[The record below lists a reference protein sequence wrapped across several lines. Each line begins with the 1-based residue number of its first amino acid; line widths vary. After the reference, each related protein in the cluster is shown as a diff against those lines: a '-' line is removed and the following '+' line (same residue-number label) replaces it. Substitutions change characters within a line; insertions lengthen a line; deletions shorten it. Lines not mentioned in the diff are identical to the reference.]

1 MTRPLLLA
9 LAMLAGTA
17 CLPLPARDLVRLDV
31 VDRDA
36 ATVLPQYAHRGD
48 AWIAGIPGHR
58 YAVRL
63 ANTSGERVLVVLSVD
78 GVNAVTG
85 ETAAPGQAGY
95 VLGPWETAEIAGWR
109 KSLDNVAE
117 FLFTDVPD
125 SYAAR
130 TARPADVGV
139 VGIAVFREAPP
150 APPIV
155 LQGEARA
162 QAKASAP
169 AARAEAA
176 TADATAAPQQLGTG
190 HGQRAWSPVGRT
202 HFVRASR
209 SPAQL
214 RQLRYDDAESLA
226 ARGILPRAWI
236 AERRPTAFP
245 GGFVADP
252 PGE

>member
-9 LAMLAGTA
+9 LALLAGTA

-63 ANTSGERVLVVLSVD
+63 ANTTGERVLVVLSVD

-109 KSLDNVAE
+109 KSLDDVAE

-130 TARPADVGV
+130 TGRPADVGV